1 VSGSLSPSQRALVR
15 VSAAVA
21 SRAQGA
27 VVAEMEAA
35 RGIDPLAVEEAL
47 LQSYL
52 FLGYPLALNAIAT
65 WRTVSG
71 HEAPDA
77 AAADDD
83 SWAER
88 GRRVCSTVYGGQY
101 EGLRENVR
109 DLHPDM
115 ERWMVEEGY
124 GKVLGRPGLGLID
137 RELCIVALL
146 AVLGVPRQL
155 YSHLRGAVNAG
166 ADPAA
171 IAEVLELSADFASDE
186 NRRAATET
194 WDAVRAR
201 SRGS

>member
-1 VSGSLSPSQRALVR
+1 
-15 VSAAVA
+15 
-21 SRAQGA
+21 
-27 VVAEMEAA
+27 
-35 RGIDPLAVEEAL
+35 
-47 LQSYL
+47 
-52 FLGYPLALNAIAT
+52 
-65 WRTVSG
+65 
-71 HEAPDA
+71 
-77 AAADDD
+77 
-83 SWAER
+83 
-88 GRRVCSTVYGGQY
+88 
-101 EGLRENVR
+101 
-109 DLHPDM
+109 
-115 ERWMVEEGY
+115 
-124 GKVLGRPGLGLID
+124 LID